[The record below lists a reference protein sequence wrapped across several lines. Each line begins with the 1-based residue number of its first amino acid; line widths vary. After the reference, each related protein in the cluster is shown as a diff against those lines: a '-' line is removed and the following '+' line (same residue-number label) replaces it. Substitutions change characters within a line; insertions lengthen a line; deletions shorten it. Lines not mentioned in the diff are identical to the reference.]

1 MSTDNNL
8 MADLLCIADSQ
19 WVLGHW
25 YTKNL
30 LNSRNLQD
38 ATALAAM
45 SQDVWGHT
53 RALFRWLEEEND
65 LPDFQIEFGRDAT
78 QVHNMEVLDK
88 APQSYGDFIL
98 SIFLAE
104 YSVWRLMATLK
115 DGNDPAV
122 ASMMTAFGKECY
134 FHRLNIDGWF
144 ALLSDAEK
152 QEIIEALPQRL
163 GQAIAWFG
171 TKSASDA
178 DPLRISGQRSQAV
191 WDAREQ
197 FIAEISKKLAN
208 VLDLSEDKI
217 EAMADPVNAAERNN
231 ARRRVVESAMPANLW
246 EYVLPSSE
254 DAVKTRRPL
263 SIGIDETIDLFDKP
277 ETRSFDYN

>member
-1 MSTDNNL
+1 MKTDKKL
-8 MADLLCIADSQ
+8 MAELLCIADSQ

-38 ATALAAM
+38 ATSYAAM

-65 LPDFQIEFGRDAT
+65 LPDFYIEFERKDVE
-78 QVHNMEVLDK
+78 VHNMDLLDK
-88 APQSYGDFIL
+88 APQSYGDFML
-98 SIFLAE
+98 SVYLAE
-104 YSVWRLMATLK
+104 TSVWRLMASMK
-115 DGNDPAV
+115 ESKEPAI
-122 ASMMTAFGKECY
+122 ASMMTAFGKESY

-144 ALLSDAEK
+144 ALLADEEK
-152 QEIIEALPQRL
+152 QEMIAALPERL

-171 TKSASDA
+171 SESASKDDELLA
-178 DPLRISGQRSQAV
+178 NGLRNQSS
-191 WDAREQ
+191 WDARNQ
-197 FIAEISKKLAN
+197 FVAEVSEKLAK
-208 VLDLSEDKI
+208 VLDLTEDKVV
-217 EAMADPVNAAERNN
+217 AMADQINPSERNN
-231 ARRRVVESAMPANLW
+231 KRRRVEDSAMPATLW
-246 EYVLPSSE
+246 EFVLSTDE

-263 SIGIDETIDLFDKP
+263 SVGITETIDLWDKP